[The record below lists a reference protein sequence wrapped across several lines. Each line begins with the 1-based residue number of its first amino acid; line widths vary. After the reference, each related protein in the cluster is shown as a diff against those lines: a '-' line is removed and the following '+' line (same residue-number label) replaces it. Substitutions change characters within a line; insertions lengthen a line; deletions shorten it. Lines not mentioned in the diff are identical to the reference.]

1 MSGHTLQ
8 EHKTRRHAQ
17 LPAEAQRQ
25 TARLQVMLYR
35 ALLADLANACDGDN
49 ARELLAMHGL
59 DGRAE
64 LGKSVKRH
72 ARRSGGSL
80 AVNLVQV
87 LDALYAAAG
96 RLPACAA
103 RMQVR
108 YLWQRDGSQL
118 GTVAVDWDAEAL
130 QQRMA
135 GHLAMLRGAA
145 SPAEVPLAEEWKCGH
160 CVFWHS
166 CRGPSSGVGEQGRT
180 AEEAQVA

>member
-1 MSGHTLQ
+1 
-8 EHKTRRHAQ
+8 
-17 LPAEAQRQ
+17 
-25 TARLQVMLYR
+25 MLYR

-64 LGKSVKRH
+64 LCKSVKRH
-72 ARRSGGSL
+72 ARQSGGSL
-80 AVNLVQV
+80 ATNLLQV

-96 RLPACAA
+96 RLPVCAT

-118 GTVAVDWDAEAL
+118 GTVDVDWDAGAL

-135 GHLAMLRGAA
+135 GHLAMLRGGAG
-145 SPAEVPLAEEWKCGH
+145 PAKVPLAEEWKCGH

-166 CRGPSSGVGEQGRT
+166 CRGPSGSVVEQSRPDVADAV
-180 AEEAQVA
+180 AEAAVEAVVEDVAEAQDCVA